1 MQEILTDADAH
12 GSGLRAKAARF
23 IMQPR
28 VQQIIIA
35 LILANAV
42 TLGLETSDTL
52 MASAWGSVLVAI
64 DRGLLLVFTAELAI
78 RIYAFRGRFFRDPW
92 GLFDLIVVG
101 IAWLPASGELSVLR
115 ALRVLR
121 VLRLI
126 SIVPSL
132 RTVVEAML
140 AALPG
145 MGSIVLLM
153 LLIFYV
159 FAVMAT
165 KLYGDVMPE
174 EFGTLGHSFFTLF
187 QLMTMENWV
196 DGIVKPAMEH
206 QPYAWLFFIPFILIA
221 TFVVLNLFIGI
232 IVESI
237 QNLREQKN
245 AAEDAAMAAET
256 SAARAE
262 SHADAAAIMRELRAL
277 REEVAVLKGELA
289 KR

>member
-1 MQEILTDADAH
+1 MQEVLTAEDARDET
-12 GSGLRAKAARF
+12 LRGRTARF
-23 IMQPR
+23 ILEPLTQR
-28 VQQIIIA
+28 IIIG

-42 TLGLETSDTL
+42 TLGLETS
-52 MASAWGSVLVAI
+52 ASIMELFGGVLVALDQAFLWI
-64 DRGLLLVFTAELAI
+64 FTAEIAL

-92 GLFDLIVVG
+92 GIFDILVVA

-115 ALRVLR
+115 ALRILR

-126 SIVPSL
+126 SVVPSL

-165 KLYGDVMPE
+165 KLYGGVMPE

-206 QPYAWLFFIPFILIA
+206 QPFAWLFFIPFILIA

-237 QNLREQKN
+237 QNLREQKTT
-245 AAEDAAMAAET
+245 AADASLVAET

-262 SHADAAAIMRELRAL
+262 SHHDAQEVLRELRAL
-277 REEVAVLKGELA
+277 REEVAGLKAELG
-289 KR
+289 RR

>member
-1 MQEILTDADAH
+1 MQEVLSAQDAGDDT
-12 GSGLRAKAARF
+12 LRARVARL
-23 IMQPR
+23 ILAPLTQKL
-28 VQQIIIA
+28 IIG

-42 TLGLETSDTL
+42 TLGLETS
-52 MASAWGSVLVAI
+52 ASIMERAG
-64 DRGLLLVFTAELAI
+64 GLLVTLDRIFLWIFTIEIAL

-92 GLFDLIVVG
+92 GLFDITVVA

-115 ALRVLR
+115 ALRILR

-165 KLYGDVMPE
+165 KLFGDVMPE
-174 EFGTLGHSFFTLF
+174 EFGTLGQSFFTLF
-187 QLMTMENWV
+187 QLMTMENWT

-206 QPYAWLFFIPFILIA
+206 EPYAWLFFIPFILIA

-237 QNLREQKN
+237 QNLREQKEAAAQASL
-245 AAEDAAMAAET
+245 AAEA
-256 SAARAE
+256 SAARVE
-262 SHADAAAIMRELRAL
+262 SHHDAQEVLRELRAL
-277 REEVAVLKGELA
+277 RAEVAGLKAELA
-289 KR
+289 RR